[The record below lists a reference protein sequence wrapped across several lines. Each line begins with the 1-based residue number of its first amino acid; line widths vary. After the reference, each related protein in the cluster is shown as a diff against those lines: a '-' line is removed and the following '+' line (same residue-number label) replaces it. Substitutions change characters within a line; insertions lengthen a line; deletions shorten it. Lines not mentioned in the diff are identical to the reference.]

1 MIFIW
6 IDLTPFNLTAMVDKF
21 LKVMAFCLLAGTVLS
36 CSSKLDVGSINLD
49 NWKADRNGCNEL
61 RIQDLE
67 ELQRLK
73 NSFLSANNQELIK
86 TFGRPD
92 RVILEGKSQ
101 SFFIYFLDPSD
112 ACGEDGSAKD
122 PLKVMFRL
130 NAVSRVS
137 EVNITTLDP

>member
-1 MIFIW
+1 MDQSLSPFKI
-6 IDLTPFNLTAMVDKF
+6 TPMVDKF
-21 LKVMAFCLLAGTVLS
+21 LKVIALCLLASASLS
-36 CSSKLDVGSINLD
+36 CSSKLEVGSINLD
-49 NWKADRNGCNEL
+49 NWKADRNGCNGL
-61 RIQDLE
+61 RILDLE

-92 RVILEGKSQ
+92 RVILVDKSQ

-112 ACGEDGSAKD
+112 ACGEDVSTKD
-122 PLKVMFRL
+122 PLKLMFRL
-130 NAVSRVS
+130 NAISRVS

>member
-1 MIFIW
+1 
-6 IDLTPFNLTAMVDKF
+6 MVDKF
-21 LKVMAFCLLAGTVLS
+21 LKVVALCLLVSTFLA
-36 CSSKLDVGSINLD
+36 CSSKLEVGSIDLD
-49 NWKADRNGCNEL
+49 NWKTDRNGCNGL
-61 RIQDLE
+61 RLLDLE

-92 RVILEGKSQ
+92 RVLLVDKSQ

-112 ACGEDGSAKD
+112 ACGEDVSAND
-122 PLKVMFRL
+122 PLKLMFRL